1 MATIDVVN
9 ATYEQV
15 LERPA
20 DESGAAACVPLL
32 DQGRLTV
39 RDLVRALGLSPEYQA
54 RFIEGQAVRQ
64 AVALCYKHFLGR
76 EPDEEGWGYWIAIG
90 EHQGFAAVI
99 GSMIDSEEYSRQ
111 FGDHA
116 APHPVPAAA

>member
-1 MATIDVVN
+1 MATIDLVN
-9 ATYEQV
+9 AIYEQV

-54 RFIEGQAVRQ
+54 RFIEGQATRQ
-64 AVALCYKHFLGR
+64 AVALCYKHFLAR
-76 EPDEEGWGYWIAIG
+76 EPDAEGWGYWIAIG
-90 EHQGFAAVI
+90 ERQGFTPVI
-99 GSMIDSEEYSRQ
+99 SSLIDSEEYSRR
-111 FGDHA
+111 FGDHKVPTA
-116 APHPVPAAA
+116 A